1 MENVKF
7 TNNAADTGGAIYNSK
22 NNASTNI
29 TNCIFNNNAANY
41 GGSIYCEKNLNIDNS
56 TFINSKPNS
65 GSAIQAQ
72 ADMNIKDSTFKDLT
86 SKENGGAIRTSN
98 YTKITNCIF
107 SNTNA
112 QWGGSIYANNSLD
125 VHNSKF
131 SDSKAKYCAAIY
143 AQGNISIEGSSFK
156 NLNAGETG
164 GAIGLREVIS
174 GEINNCTFENAT
186 SKNDGGA
193 IDIDGNVLPGLK
205 MHIANSKFSNSNAN
219 FGGAL
224 VQTMGNLRIENSIFE
239 NNNANIDGGAIYTSL
254 VNFNMSNC
262 TFKSNKIPEQDL
274 FNGGAIYSDMTNLSS
289 NSSTFTEN
297 TKNAIYA
304 YDSKLNSANDNF
316 KNNHEAIHSVFGENT
331 LTKNTYTNDS
341 LVLNDTNYNSI
352 ISEKSAKLNLNN
364 KTVNID
370 PIPSRFDLRDI
381 KGVTPVKIQGDA
393 NSCWAFGACGA
404 IESALLKATGK
415 EYNFSESHMV
425 NTMLGNSKYGL
436 LKDSSDGGYSDWA
449 LEYVL
454 SWLGPV
460 TEENDQYDELG
471 RLSPLINK
479 SENIHIQDAIFVES
493 PKNFTD
499 NDAYKKAIMKYGGL
513 DMSYTN
519 NEEVPYFNNK
529 TAAQYLN
536 VSKEGNHE
544 VTVVGWDDN
553 YSASNFLIT
562 PPGDGAW
569 LIKNSWNTSWG
580 KDGYGYVSYY
590 DKTIGKESYTVGY
603 IIENTENYTKNY
615 QTDLSGNLSIDKYD
629 KEVSYSNNYT
639 SIGDELISGVGT
651 YFSGEG
657 EDYTLE
663 IYVNGELKHTQNGKA
678 PYHGFHTV
686 KLSKEIPVKKGDN
699 FKVVM
704 KTKSIP
710 VLKYSRQHYLT
721 NSTFVNTGDGW
732 KDIALQKETISLKAY
747 TKDHV

>member
-7 TNNAADTGGAIYNSK
+7 TNNFADTGGAIYNNK

-86 SKENGGAIRTSN
+86 AKENGGAIRTSN
-98 YTKITNCIF
+98 YTKITNCLF

-112 QWGGSIYANNSLD
+112 QWGGSIYTNNSLD

-174 GEINNCTFENAT
+174 GEINNCTFENTT

-193 IDIDGNVLPGLK
+193 INIDGNIKSGLK

-239 NNNANIDGGAIYTSL
+239 NNNANIDGGAIYTSF

-289 NSSTFTEN
+289 ISSTFTDN

-352 ISEKSAKLNLNN
+352 ISEKGAKLNLNN
-364 KTVNID
+364 KTVNMD
-370 PIPSRFDLRDI
+370 PLPSRFDLRDI
-381 KGVTPVKIQGDA
+381 KGVTPVKVQGDA

-415 EYNFSESHMV
+415 EYDLSESHMV

-436 LKDSSDGGYSDWA
+436 LKDSTDGGYSDWA

-479 SENIHIQDAIFVES
+479 SENIHIQDAIFVEP

-519 NEEVPYFNNK
+519 NEETPYFNNK

-569 LIKNSWNTSWG
+569 IIKNSWNTSWG

-590 DKTIGKESYTVGY
+590 DKTIGKESYTVAY

-615 QTDLSGNLSIDKYD
+615 QTDLSGNLTINKYD

-678 PYHGFHTV
+678 PYYGFHTV

-721 NSTFVNTGDGW
+721 NSTFVNQGDGW
-732 KDIALQKETISLKAY
+732 KDMALQKETISLKAY
-747 TKDHV
+747 TKDYV